1 MLSVTKRACLLA
13 LPALAGAAMGL
24 RPAGARADLK
34 SVRAAGTM
42 VIATTGTRTPWTYV
56 DQNNRLVG
64 YDIAWGEVICAD
76 LGVKPEWKKLDFRGM
91 LPGLLAR
98 QFDAVMSGVTIT
110 EQRRQTFGLSEPYA
124 YDETVAVV
132 RAENTRVQQ
141 MADLKGL
148 VVAAATGSEQEAVA
162 RAFGATPSDQVTPE
176 HAALLEQMTA
186 MEAGAEFDRQYLA
199 AQMQGHEQLRAL
211 HAAYAENGQ
220 NPMARGASIVGVPAI
235 DSHMSMLRAIS
246 ERMG

>member
-1 MLSVTKRACLLA
+1 MQMKRRTLFA
-13 LPALAGAAMGL
+13 AGAVAAVLPVARMSFAQTAPDANMQAILMGGNFSL
-24 RPAGARADLK
+24 L
-34 SVRAAGTM
+34 SSRAAADKGTDPA
-42 VIATTGTRTPWTYV
+42 VKAFAA
-56 DQNNRLVG
+56 L
-64 YDIAWGEVICAD
+64 EVA
-76 LGVKPEWKKLDFRGM
+76 
-91 LPGLLAR
+91 
-98 QFDAVMSGVTIT
+98 
-110 EQRRQTFGLSEPYA
+110 
-124 YDETVAVV
+124 
-132 RAENTRVQQ
+132 
-141 MADLKGL
+141 
-148 VVAAATGSEQEAVA
+148 EQEAVA

-186 MEAGAEFDRQYLA
+186 MEPGAEFDRQYLA